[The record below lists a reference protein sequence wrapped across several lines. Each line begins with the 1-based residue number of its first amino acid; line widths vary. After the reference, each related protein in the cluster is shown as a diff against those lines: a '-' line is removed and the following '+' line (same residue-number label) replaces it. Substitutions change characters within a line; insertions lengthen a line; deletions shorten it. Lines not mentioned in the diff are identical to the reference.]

1 MVTFSLNFM
10 VTKSLGLNIFYK
22 RDCILKKIMYNVG
35 NLGIFRRM
43 VMKENSGKQ
52 LAKKMLIALICGLIA
67 GFGCILLREHLNS
80 SGQGDLWQTINNI
93 FSKILQQKVLQ
104 VLSEFSI
111 L

>member
-1 MVTFSLNFM
+1 MVTFSLNFI

-35 NLGIFRRM
+35 NLGTFRRM

-67 GFGCILLREHLNS
+67 GFVVFIERTLKFKWSRRLVAN
-80 SGQGDLWQTINNI
+80 D
-93 FSKILQQKVLQ
+93 
-104 VLSEFSI
+104 
-111 L
+111 

>member
-1 MVTFSLNFM
+1 MVTFSLNFI

-35 NLGIFRRM
+35 NLGTFRRM

-67 GFGCILLREHLNS
+67 GFVCILLREQLN
-80 SGQGDLWQTINNI
+80 
-93 FSKILQQKVLQ
+93 
-104 VLSEFSI
+104 
-111 L
+111 